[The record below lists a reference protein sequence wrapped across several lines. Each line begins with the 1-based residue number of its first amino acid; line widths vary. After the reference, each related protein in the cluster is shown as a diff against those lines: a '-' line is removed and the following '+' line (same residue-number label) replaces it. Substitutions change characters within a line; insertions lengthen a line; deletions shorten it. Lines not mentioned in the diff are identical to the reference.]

1 VGASAPAE
9 EEELLGLEALELIK
23 EEGLVAMAILYPR
36 FILMVE
42 AEEARARAAALPVP
56 AAAKVPATTATPQR
70 TAISP
75 AAEAVVDFNT
85 KYHLIH
91 QPHLTSPAQAL
102 RVPSLFP
109 LQVDQSL
116 QHLHRPR
123 LRRPCGSMAFSQLQ
137 TTVFRVYMFLE
148 VLRRHGT

>member
-1 VGASAPAE
+1 MGASAPAE
-9 EEELLGLEALELIK
+9 EEGLLGLEALELIK

-42 AEEARARAAALPVP
+42 
-56 AAAKVPATTATPQR
+56 
-70 TAISP
+70 

-137 TTVFRVYMFLE
+137 TTVFRVYLFPE

>member
-1 VGASAPAE
+1 MEVV
-9 EEELLGLEALELIK
+9 L
-23 EEGLVAMAILYPR
+23 EEGPVVMAMLYPR

-42 AEEARARAAALPVP
+42 AAEARARAAALPAT
-56 AAAKVPATTATPQR
+56 AAAKVPATTATLQR

-75 AAEAVVDFNT
+75 AAVAVVDFNT
-85 KYHLIH
+85 QYHLIH

-109 LQVDQSL
+109 SQVDQSL

-148 VLRRHGT
+148 LLRRHGT